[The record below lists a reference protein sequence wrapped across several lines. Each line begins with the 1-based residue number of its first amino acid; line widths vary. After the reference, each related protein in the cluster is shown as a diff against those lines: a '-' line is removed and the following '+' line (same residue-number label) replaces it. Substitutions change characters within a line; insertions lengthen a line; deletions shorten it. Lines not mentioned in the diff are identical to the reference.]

1 MFERITIKINVIGR
15 HTKCAKTVNQT
26 TSSLTLS
33 YKKCIGNKMK
43 KQLYLLLM
51 SFIALLLLSN
61 CSTNTKSNKSETS
74 GSNLKVIKDVDI
86 YYVQRVEYIDPDRV
100 FFHVSLSETLPPDA
114 DKKILPANLTPKKY
128 TLTDKERKLFMKM
141 AGIAEDAYFWIYDY
155 TNNQLYSYPIL
166 SVEATAILDVFRYE
180 GSPPY
185 NTEDYRIGFDLPQDL
200 LPRFRSNYDLFVSI
214 TKDNPFAQEQL
225 TPLDWRLIP
234 NANYPDTGPD
244 KLSNRNYGNV
254 PKYLKSYMAN
264 ANNMTFYVQDY
275 VDEKEPQ
282 RRDIY
287 KIFDR
292 ELLVVDNEGNTLF
305 KRRMYQSEGTSLVGL
320 NNYHDYENE
329 KFQWAGQLFKD
340 LPPVVFGFEWFSFSC
355 EGLDFIVPYR
365 DGIEFK
371 CDNRH

>member
-1 MFERITIKINVIGR
+1 
-15 HTKCAKTVNQT
+15 
-26 TSSLTLS
+26 
-33 YKKCIGNKMK
+33 MK

-86 YYVQRVEYIDPDRV
+86 YHMLIIEDIDPGRV
-100 FFHVSLSETLPPDA
+100 FFHLSLSETLPLDA
-114 DKKILPANLTPKKY
+114 DKEILPANLTQKKY

-141 AGIAEDAYFWIYDY
+141 AGIGEDAYFWIYDY
-155 TNNQLYSYPIL
+155 TDNQLYSYPISSL
-166 SVEATAILDVFRYE
+166 EATAILDVYS
-180 GSPPY
+180 SPPY
-185 NTEDYRIGFDLPQDL
+185 NTRDYRIGFELPQDL
-200 LPRFRSNYDLFVSI
+200 LPRIDSSYDLLVSI
-214 TKDNPFAQEQL
+214 TKDNPFAQKQL

-275 VDEKEPQ
+275 VDEQHPQ
-282 RRDIY
+282 LLDIY
-287 KIFDR
+287 KIFER
-292 ELLVVDNEGNTLF
+292 ELLVVDKEGKTLF

-320 NNYHDYENE
+320 NNYHDYENQ

-365 DGIEFK
+365 DGIALK